1 MMMRSSFTFDN
12 AALRVLLAKA
22 KQRWALGLRS
32 SYGDNGQNPQPGF
45 WLVGDEGV
53 YLMSN
58 GKAVEGDDQP
68 VVYANECN
76 PKTMPFDTWW
86 DYKNAGFGGDDGV
99 EFIDRET
106 VEAIIAS
113 GNDMVVEFTP
123 IEMTVSELLPS

>member
-1 MMMRSSFTFDN
+1 MSSPFTFDN

-22 KQRWALGLRS
+22 RQRWALGLRS
-32 SYGDNGQNPQPGF
+32 SYGDNGPNPQPGF

-53 YLMSN
+53 YIMGN
-58 GKAVEGDDQP
+58 GKAVEGNNQP

-76 PKTMPFDTWW
+76 PKTMRFDQWW

-99 EFIDRET
+99 EFIARET

-113 GNDMVVEFTP
+113 GNDMVIEFTP
-123 IEMTVSELLPS
+123 GEMTISEAASS